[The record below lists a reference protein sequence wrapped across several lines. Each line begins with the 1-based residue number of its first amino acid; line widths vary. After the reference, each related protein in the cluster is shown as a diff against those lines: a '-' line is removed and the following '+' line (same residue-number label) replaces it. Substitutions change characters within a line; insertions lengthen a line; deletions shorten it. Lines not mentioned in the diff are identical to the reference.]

1 MSTGFIRH
9 VDRRR
14 CFALLAGIAVVSA
27 PSGTVFA
34 SAHAAATAEP
44 RIDAARLQATLEQL
58 STFGRPAGGS
68 FADGVSRVAYSDADV
83 AGRAYAMGLMRD
95 AGLDPHID
103 AAGNITGTRA
113 GSDPALKPIVIGSH
127 VDSVP
132 GGGNFDGQVGSMAA
146 IEVVRA
152 LQEHHVVTRHPLEVT
167 LWSNEEGGPI
177 GSSAAVETIP
187 AEALERLYSGV
198 RMRDG
203 LLKIGGDPDHLA
215 LARRAPHSLHC
226 YLELHIEQ
234 GGVLEKAGIAVGVV
248 DGIVSIDEYD
258 VEVKGFAN
266 HAGTTPM
273 GERRDALLTAAR
285 VVEAVREIATRAPGR
300 QVGTVGR
307 FQVFPNAPNVIP
319 GRVLLSVEFRDL
331 SAETIARLGAET
343 AARLQQIARETGTE
357 ISMVR
362 AIHDDP
368 ALADVRIQKQIEAAA
383 ATLGLTTLHL
393 PSGAGH
399 DAQNLAKLGPMG
411 MIFIPSIGGISHSPK
426 ELSRW
431 SDCANGADVLLRTI
445 LRVDRSNLQPA
456 N

>member
-1 MSTGFIRH
+1 MSSAFHRH
-9 VDRRR
+9 IDRRR
-14 CFALLAGIAVVSA
+14 CFALLAGTAVASVLT
-27 PSGTVFA
+27 GTVFA
-34 SAHAAATAEP
+34 SPHAAATPEP

-83 AGRAYAMGLMRD
+83 AGRAYAMGLMRE
-95 AGLDPHID
+95 AGLDPHVD

-146 IEVVRA
+146 IEVVRV
-152 LQEHHVVTRHPLEVT
+152 LKEHHLVTRHPLEVT

-177 GSSAAVETIP
+177 GSNAAVESIP
-187 AEALERLYSGV
+187 AEALERLYGGV

-215 LARRAPHSLHC
+215 RSRRARHSLHC

-234 GGVLEKAGIAVGVV
+234 GGVLEKAGIAIGVV

-273 GERRDALLTAAR
+273 GERRDALLAAAK

-343 AARLQQIARETGTE
+343 ASRLQQIAHETGTE

-368 ALADVRIQKQIEAAA
+368 ALADVRIQEQIEAAA

-431 SDCANGADVLLRTI
+431 SDCANGADVLLRTV
-445 LRVDRSNLQPA
+445 LRVDRSDLRPA
-456 N
+456 G

>member
-1 MSTGFIRH
+1 MTIAIN
-9 VDRRR
+9 RRR
-14 CFALLAGIAVVSA
+14 CVALLAGGAAGSALNGAVSMAVR
-27 PSGTVFA
+27 
-34 SAHAAATAEP
+34 AATAAEP
-44 RIDAARLQATLEQL
+44 RINAARLQAALEQL
-58 STFGRPAGGS
+58 STYGRPAGGS
-68 FADGVSRVAYSDADV
+68 FADGVSRVAYSAADV
-83 AGRAYAMGLMRD
+83 AGRAYAMGLMRE

-103 AAGNITGTRA
+103 AAGNIAGTRS
-113 GSDPALKPIVIGSH
+113 GSNASLKAIAIGSH

-146 IEVVRA
+146 IEVVHT
-152 LQEHHVVTRHPLEVT
+152 LNDHHLATRHPLEVT

-177 GSSAAVETIP
+177 GSSAVAEGIP
-187 AEALERLYSGV
+187 AELLERRFNGV

-215 LARRAPHSLHC
+215 RARRAPHSLHC

-234 GGVLEKAGIAVGVV
+234 GGILEKAGIPIGVV

-273 GERRDALLTAAR
+273 GERRDALLAAAK

-307 FQVFPNAPNVIP
+307 FEVFPNAPNVIP

-331 SAETIARLGAET
+331 SAGTIARLGEET

-362 AIHDDP
+362 ALHDDP
-368 ALADVRIQKQIEAAA
+368 ALADVQIQQQIEAAA
-383 ATLGLTTLHL
+383 ATLGLKTLHL

-399 DAQNLAKLGPMG
+399 DAQNVAKLAPMG
-411 MIFIPSIGGISHSPK
+411 MIFIPSIGGISHSPR

-431 SDCANGADVLLRTI
+431 SDCANGADVLLRTV
-445 LRVDRSNLQPA
+445 LRVDRADFSA
-456 N
+456 AYHG